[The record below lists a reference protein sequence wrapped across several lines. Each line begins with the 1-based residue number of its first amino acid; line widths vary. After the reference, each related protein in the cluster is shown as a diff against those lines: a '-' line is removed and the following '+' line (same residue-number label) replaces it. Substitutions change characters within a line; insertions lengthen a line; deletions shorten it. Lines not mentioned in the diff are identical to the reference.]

1 MVIQKEN
8 KKMSEIDF
16 VGNTIMIG
24 MIVFILLCLFIERF
38 RP

>member
-1 MVIQKEN
+1 MREN
-8 KKMSEIDF
+8 NLI
-16 VGNTIMIG
+16 GNTIMVG

>member
-1 MVIQKEN
+1 
-8 KKMSEIDF
+8 MSEIDLI
-16 VGNTIMIG
+16 GNAIMIG

>member
-1 MVIQKEN
+1 MN
-8 KKMSEIDF
+8 EIDLI
-16 VGNTIMIG
+16 GNTVIIG

>member
-1 MVIQKEN
+1 
-8 KKMSEIDF
+8 MSEIDLI
-16 VGNTIMIG
+16 GNIIMVG

>member
-1 MVIQKEN
+1 MN
-8 KKMSEIDF
+8 EIDLI
-16 VGNTIMIG
+16 GNTVMVS

>member
-1 MVIQKEN
+1 
-8 KKMSEIDF
+8 MSEIDLI
-16 VGNTIMIG
+16 GNSAMVS

>member
-1 MVIQKEN
+1 
-8 KKMSEIDF
+8 MSEADM
-16 VGNTIMIG
+16 VGNFIMIG

>member
-8 KKMSEIDF
+8 KKMSEIDLI
-16 VGNTIMIG
+16 GYTIMIG
-24 MIVFILLCLFIERF
+24 VIVFVLLCLFIERF

>member
-1 MVIQKEN
+1 MN
-8 KKMSEIDF
+8 EIDLI
-16 VGNTIMIG
+16 GNTVMIC

>member
-1 MVIQKEN
+1 MN
-8 KKMSEIDF
+8 EIDLI
-16 VGNTIMIG
+16 GNMVMIG

>member
-1 MVIQKEN
+1 
-8 KKMSEIDF
+8 MSEIDLI
-16 VGNTIMIG
+16 GNGIMIG